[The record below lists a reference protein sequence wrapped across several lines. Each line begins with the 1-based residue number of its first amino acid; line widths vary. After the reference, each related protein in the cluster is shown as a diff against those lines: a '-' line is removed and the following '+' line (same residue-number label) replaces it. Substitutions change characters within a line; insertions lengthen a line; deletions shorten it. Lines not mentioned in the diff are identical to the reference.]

1 MQFPKG
7 VQIGTLHGDVASN
20 TVVMW
25 TDKANDTM
33 DKYDQAPIISPI
45 AHRIPF
51 SQHHLYYKHVSP
63 IVQLDVADVQEIDDV
78 PVVADFK
85 PHDNEIELFKVPPPC
100 RSLCHIPI
108 LSSTHASTT
117 TRRRPCTEWSR
128 PSNMMVSSSPLV
140 IP

>member
-33 DKYDQAPIISPI
+33 EEDDQALICFAHYSSHPSFSASPLLIINT
-45 AHRIPF
+45 
-51 SQHHLYYKHVSP
+51 